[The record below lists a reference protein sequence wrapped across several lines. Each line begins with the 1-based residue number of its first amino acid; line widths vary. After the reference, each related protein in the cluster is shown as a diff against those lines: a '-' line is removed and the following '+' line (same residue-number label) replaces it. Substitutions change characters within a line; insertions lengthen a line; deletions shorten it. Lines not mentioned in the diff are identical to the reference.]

1 MNLWEQIARDT
12 YRRLVSL
19 DHSQAKKW
27 DNNYCCYQP
36 VQATGKNRWYII
48 AEKRTIKHSPT
59 MSNVK

>member
-1 MNLWEQIARDT
+1 MFDVARPFP
-12 YRRLVSL
+12 S
-19 DHSQAKKW
+19 KKW